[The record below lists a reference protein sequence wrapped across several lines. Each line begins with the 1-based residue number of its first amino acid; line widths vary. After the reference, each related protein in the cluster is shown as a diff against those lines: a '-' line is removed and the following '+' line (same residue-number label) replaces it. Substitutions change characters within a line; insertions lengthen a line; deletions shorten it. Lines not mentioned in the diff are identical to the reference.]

1 MHEVF
6 ISYSSKDKTVA
17 DAACSVLENKGIR
30 CWVAPRDIV
39 AGVEW
44 GGAII
49 DGIINSKMML
59 LILTKNSNVSSQVL
73 REIER
78 AANIGIPI
86 LPMRLT
92 SDPLSKSLEYFLSS
106 AHWLDAYEGTIKDN
120 LETMCESVT
129 KLLNYKDTSL
139 KVKPKTSGF
148 LQMKKKVIGLI
159 TGGFIITALL
169 IMAIMNSVNKK
180 DLNNKSIENTKSDLP
195 NKKNNTPNDIP
206 PISETI
212 GQFGVFTQTLLDE
225 VSKKLNVPERSVVIR
240 GKIPEQPADLFA
252 GDIVIKFDGIEIN
265 GLTDLLNKTEF
276 DKPKINKKYTITIN
290 RNNQNIDV
298 NIKVLPKS
306 IELPIYN
313 DRPVFGEI
321 NKLKSSSDNS
331 TVMALEVK
339 GNNVLSINIKG
350 NAEIWSLSL
359 PNLSGKIFFNE
370 SCSTGTLNNDGSI
383 AFLATKKTGEII
395 AWDTTTDRQQFK
407 LEGHPNN
414 EIISLFLISNEKKLV
429 SYDESGKVLVWDL
442 DSKKIAS
449 NLNVK
454 KHIFLFFKLYS
465 NGLQYSNDKNYLLLR
480 NGSKCLFWNIND
492 DKIEAEIDAG
502 SPIDKIKISPDS
514 KYLALGITKGT
525 IQLWDLQKGIK
536 EKTLRGHESD
546 IKDIVFLNSNILISA
561 SDDKKIRIWDIDNE
575 HTEWGYSVS
584 DQIGNRFY
592 TSPQFIQM
600 DLTRKSLW
608 TAGTVIRELKLPDDL
623 KIIDSNLSKKENQP
637 LLFSS
642 LLSKKETPAFENS
655 LKKSPD
661 QLQIKSEEITSNI
674 KTSYGSGEM
683 LESISYADGSSIN
696 TRTDISGNVL
706 KRYFTPASWM
716 GGLDITIK
724 TEADGARVTEI
735 SEESSAKGKLFVDD
749 IIVSISEKVDSNS
762 KKLIGLPLADIQRL
776 TMGKT
781 ASIVK
786 LEIVRSN
793 AKEPIIIECS
803 RGKSSLQKFSS
814 NSNKEN
820 MKTVEKTTKPNP
832 DFSSNLNKEKMKTVE
847 KAIKPNPAKF
857 DFKNTID
864 MCFVKITP
872 KDFIMGDLD
881 STLNKSDTKYLPHRV
896 RLTKPFYM
904 SVFETT
910 RADYLKI
917 AGNDPSDLFLNHDRD
932 SKIRDSSYY
941 PVQNITW
948 EQANEFCKLLTKKE
962 GRVYRLPTEAEWE
975 YSVCAE
981 KKDRYYWGKD
991 IFLNENFVS
1000 FGFHTSQCGSK
1011 TPNAYGLY
1019 DMIGN
1024 VSEWCQDNFNES
1036 YYIDSESIDPKGPE
1050 KFNLFKVI
1058 RGSDYRIGQDY
1069 TSCYRGFA
1077 VPSKPSKEIGFRVVL
1092 EPTKIE
1098 LDEFNKSELEK
1109 NKIPDVNLI
1118 QASNNQLKT
1127 ATLLFEKANDAFKNK
1142 NTTLG
1147 KKLLS
1152 EAFEEYPGLFLAKDK
1167 FDIDNLIAIN
1177 YSEGEKSK
1185 LIRCINFYE
1194 EGVKNSDTQTPFVC
1208 YMQALDI
1215 DTEKIAIAWILNNLA
1230 YDLATTKN
1238 KKCKDPQ
1245 AAIKYAQ
1252 RACELSNWR
1261 YYAFV
1266 ETLAD
1271 CYFEAGDLKNAIK
1284 ACELYLK
1291 IAPAKKL
1298 KDSGEPEPMIKEIEK
1313 NLEKMRSSVK

>member
-159 TGGFIITALL
+159 IGGFVITSLL
-169 IMAIMNSVNKK
+169 IMAIINSVNKK
-180 DLNNKSIENTKSDLP
+180 DLINKSIENTKSELP
-195 NKKNNTPNDIP
+195 SKKNNTPNDIP

-240 GKIPEQPADLFA
+240 GKIPEQTADLFA
-252 GDIVIKFDGIEIN
+252 GDIVFKFDGIEIN
-265 GLTDLLNKTEF
+265 SLPDLLNKTEF
-276 DKPKINKKYTITIN
+276 DKPKINKNYTISVN
-290 RNNQNIDV
+290 RNSQNIDV

-313 DRPVFGEI
+313 DRPLFGEI

-331 TVMALEVK
+331 TVEALEVK
-339 GNNVLSINIKG
+339 GNNVLSINFKG
-350 NAEIWSLSL
+350 NAEIWNLSS

-395 AWDTTTDRQQFK
+395 AWDTITDRQQFK
-407 LEGHPNN
+407 LEGHPNK
-414 EIISLFLISNEKKLV
+414 EIISLFLTNNEKKLV
-429 SYDESGKVLVWDL
+429 SYDETGKVLVWDL

-449 NLNVK
+449 NLDVK
-454 KHIFLFFKLYS
+454 KHTLLFFKLYS
-465 NGLQYSNDKNYLLLR
+465 NALQFSNDKNYLFLR

-502 SPIDKIKISPDS
+502 SPINKIKISPDS

-536 EKTLRGHESD
+536 GKTLRGHESD

-561 SDDKKIRIWDIDNE
+561 SDDRKIRIWDIDNE
-575 HTEWGYSVS
+575 QTEWGYSIS
-584 DQIGNRFY
+584 DQIGDRFY
-592 TSPQFIQM
+592 TGPQFVQM
-600 DLTRKSLW
+600 DFKRKSLW
-608 TAGTVIRELKLPDDL
+608 TAGSVIRELKLPDYL
-623 KIIDSNLSKKENQP
+623 KIIDLNLSKIENKP

-661 QLQIKSEEITSNI
+661 QLQIKSDKITSNI
-674 KTSYGSGEM
+674 KSTYGSGET

-716 GGLDITIK
+716 GGLDISIK

-762 KKLIGLPLADIQRL
+762 KKLTGLPLADIQRL
-776 TMGKT
+776 TMGKQD
-781 ASIVK
+781 SIVK
-786 LEIVRSN
+786 LEIIRSN

-814 NSNKEN
+814 NSNKEI
-820 MKTVEKTTKPNP
+820 MKTDK
-832 DFSSNLNKEKMKTVE
+832 
-847 KAIKPNPAKF
+847 KAIRPIPAKF
-857 DFKNTID
+857 DLKNTID
-864 MCFVKITP
+864 MCFVKFTP
-872 KDFIMGDLD
+872 KDFIMGDLK
-881 STLNKSDTKYLPHRV
+881 STLNNSETKYFPHRV
-896 RLTKPFYM
+896 RFTKPFYM

-917 AGNDPSDLFLNHDRD
+917 VGNDPSDLFLDNDRD
-932 SKIRDSSYY
+932 SKNRDSSYF
-941 PVQNITW
+941 PAQNITW
-948 EQANEFCKLLTKKE
+948 EQANEFCKLLSKKE

-975 YSVCAE
+975 YSVCAG
-981 KKDRYYWGKD
+981 KKDRFFWGED
-991 IFLNENFVS
+991 IWQKENFIS
-1000 FGFHTSQCGSK
+1000 SGYTHPSQCGSK
-1011 TPNAYGLY
+1011 TPNLFGLY

-1024 VSEWCQDNFNES
+1024 VSEWCQDNFDES
-1036 YYIDSESIDPKGPE
+1036 YYTDSESIDPKGPE
-1050 KFNLFKVI
+1050 KLNLFKVI
-1058 RGSDYRIGQDY
+1058 RGGDYRIGQDH

-1127 ATLLFEKANDAFKNK
+1127 ATLLLEKAKDAFKNK
-1142 NTTLG
+1142 NSTLG
-1147 KKLLS
+1147 KKFLS
-1152 EAFEEYPGLFLAKDK
+1152 EAFEAYPGLLLALEN
-1167 FDIDNLIAIN
+1167 FDIVNLIAIN
-1177 YSEGEKSK
+1177 FSGVEKSN
-1185 LIRCINFYE
+1185 LIKVLKFYE
-1194 EGVKNSDTQTPFVC
+1194 EGINSGDKRTSFVC
-1208 YMQALDI
+1208 YLQALEI
-1215 DTEKIAIAWILNNLA
+1215 ETEKIAIAWVLNNLA
-1230 YDLATTKN
+1230 YNLATTKDKN
-1238 KKCKDPQ
+1238 CKDPQ

-1266 ETLAD
+1266 GSLAD

-1284 ACELYLK
+1284 AWELYLK
-1291 IAPAKKL
+1291 IAPAEKL
-1298 KDSGEPEPMIKEIEK
+1298 KDSGEPEPMIIEIEK
-1313 NLEKMRSSVK
+1313 NLKKMKSSVN